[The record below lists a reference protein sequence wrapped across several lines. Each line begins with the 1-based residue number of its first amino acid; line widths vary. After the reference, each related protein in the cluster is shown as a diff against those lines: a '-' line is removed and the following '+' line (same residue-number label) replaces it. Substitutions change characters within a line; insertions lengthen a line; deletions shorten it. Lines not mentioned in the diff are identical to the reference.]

1 MTALQ
6 TARIVQPHR
15 VVVIRCS
22 AWFASGVGLFF
33 QVTLKLSQNSKV
45 RSPNKG
51 DVDEIYES
59 WSADSIFWIA
69 LMTADPHTP
78 TCLAI
83 SAIGIPNSW

>member
-6 TARIVQPHR
+6 TARIVQPRR

-51 DVDEIYES
+51 DEQIRGT
-59 WSADSIFWIA
+59 
-69 LMTADPHTP
+69 LMKSMNLDPLTP
-78 TCLAI
+78 SFEL
-83 SAIGIPNSW
+83 P